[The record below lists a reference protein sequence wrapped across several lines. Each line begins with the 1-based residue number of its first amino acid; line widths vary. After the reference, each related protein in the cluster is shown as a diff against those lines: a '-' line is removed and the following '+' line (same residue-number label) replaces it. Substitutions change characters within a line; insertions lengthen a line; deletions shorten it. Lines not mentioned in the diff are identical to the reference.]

1 MFTISAMATPS
12 KIDKQSQPPETESD
26 IRHHA
31 ASKSLLHPLAFLAS
45 DFRDRIRAG
54 LQERN
59 HRLQPAHA
67 KVLVHMDIHGS
78 RLTDLAERAGISKQ
92 AMGKVIDELESLGYV
107 SRGSHQD
114 GRAKVIQF
122 TRKGRSLLRDAGE
135 SVDAA
140 WEQYGKLFG
149 EKRLAKFRD
158 ELQSLY
164 SCVRDGSRNA

>member
-1 MFTISAMATPS
+1 MFTISAMTTSS
-12 KIDKQSQPPETESD
+12 KIDRQLQPLETEGD

-31 ASKSLLHPLAFLAS
+31 ASKSLLHPLAFLAN

-54 LQERN
+54 LQARN
-59 HRLQPAHA
+59 HQLQPAHA

-122 TRKGRSLLRDAGE
+122 TRKGQALLQDAGD

-140 WEQYGKLFG
+140 WEQYGTFIG

-158 ELQSLY
+158 ELQHLY
-164 SCVRDGSRNA
+164 SCVREGSRNA